1 VPPISPLYIRIISTK
16 NSNENLCWPDFF
28 KLWADLEVDET
39 TKSRVQD
46 TRMWALM
53 GWNSFYWPVLMWPN
67 QSRWAS
73 RIIFFNG
80 SGWRSIMCPGLH
92 NLSNTYFFFLCLLLH
107 LISTKPSLLNLKN
120 SLHSTAEFIHDQSS
134 VSTTHDNIA
143 SSFPWT
149 SYGDVTQVE
158 KKENAV
164 TCGNQKS
171 LKLIH

>member
-1 VPPISPLYIRIISTK
+1 MRLLNHEYRTLGCGPWWAETHFIGQFSCGLI
-16 NSNENLCWPDFF
+16 NPDGLPELFS
-28 KLWADLEVDET
+28 LMDRVDE
-39 TKSRVQD
+39 
-46 TRMWALM
+46 
-53 GWNSFYWPVLMWPN
+53 
-67 QSRWAS
+67 AS
-73 RIIFFNG
+73 CAQAYTIYQI
-80 SGWRSIMCPGLH
+80 L
-92 NLSNTYFFFLCLLLH
+92 TFFFLCLLLH

-134 VSTTHDNIA
+134 VSTTHDNIT